1 MYLDYNRK
9 MHTHICT
16 YGARAIQMHTHICTY
31 SARAIQMHTHIRYMS
46 QETLQKPRIHQ
57 VSNPQFICGI
67 VEDICRIIK
76 GYPQNHQRASA
87 ESSKG
92 VRGIIKG
99 CPQNR
104 QRVSAESS
112 KGTCKFVARG
122 ECTPMLS
129 MLAGLSNSSV
139 EEEGR

>member
-9 MHTHICT
+9 T
-16 YGARAIQMHTHICTY
+16 HTHICTY

-57 VSNPQFICGI
+57 VSNPQFIGGI

-76 GYPQNHQRASA
+76 GYPRNHQ
-87 ESSKG
+87 G
-92 VRGIIKG
+92 
-99 CPQNR
+99 
-104 QRVSAESS
+104 VSAESS
-112 KGTCKFVARG
+112 KGTCEFVARG

-129 MLAGLSNSSV
+129 MLAWLSNSST
-139 EEEGR
+139 EEEDR

>member
-9 MHTHICT
+9 THTHICT
-16 YGARAIQMHTHICTY
+16 YRAHAIQMHMHICTY

-67 VEDICRIIK
+67 VEDISRIIK
-76 GYPQNHQRASA
+76 GYPRNHQ
-87 ESSKG
+87 G
-92 VRGIIKG
+92 
-99 CPQNR
+99 
-104 QRVSAESS
+104 VSAELS
-112 KGTCKFVARG
+112 KGTCEFVVRE

-129 MLAGLSNSSV
+129 MLAGLSNSLI
-139 EEEGR
+139 EEEDR